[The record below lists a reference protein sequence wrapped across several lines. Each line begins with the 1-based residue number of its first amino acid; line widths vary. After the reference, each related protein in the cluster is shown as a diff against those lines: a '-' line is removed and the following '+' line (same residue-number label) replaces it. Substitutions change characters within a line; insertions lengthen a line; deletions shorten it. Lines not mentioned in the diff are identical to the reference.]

1 MLLEKIQAD
10 LSRAMKEKDVNRL
23 KALRM
28 LFAAIKNEEIKK
40 RPESLEE
47 SDIQRIVKSEVKK
60 LKDAVEQ
67 FRSGQR
73 EDLVKEYEED
83 MGVLVQY
90 MPEEMS
96 EEEVRR
102 SVKEKVAISDDKN
115 FGLIMKEVMT
125 ELKGQADGGLVSRIV
140 KEELS
145 K

>member
-83 MGVLVQY
+83 SKFLTIKHSKNL
-90 MPEEMS
+90 PELHRPQ
-96 EEEVRR
+96 V
-102 SVKEKVAISDDKN
+102 
-115 FGLIMKEVMT
+115 
-125 ELKGQADGGLVSRIV
+125 
-140 KEELS
+140 
-145 K
+145 

>member
-1 MLLEKIQAD
+1 MLLDKIQAD
-10 LSRAMKEKDVNRL
+10 LSIAMKERDVNRL

-47 SDIQRIVKSEVKK
+47 VDVPRIVKSEVKK
-60 LKDAVEQ
+60 LKDAIEQ
-67 FRSGQR
+67 FRSGGR

-83 MGVLVQY
+83 AVVLGRY

-96 EEEVRR
+96 EEEVRKV
-102 SVKEKVAISDDKN
+102 VKEKVATSGDKN

-145 K
+145 